1 MELYQEILRH
11 MLAEGKIQVSFPE
24 LTNSDSTKI
33 VELECYRA
41 LRKIKAILEDDSLE
55 DSECFYRIEEIVCV
69 FEDLGSDCGSR
80 HDFRLSSYPNEK
92 TGRCAKPVSS
102 CFELPLYP
110 TLSNGITL
118 QRFPSGGSGGSG
130 SGLAVAVSIKPPIFS
145 AAPLCISLVM
155 WV

>member
-11 MLAEGKIQVSFPE
+11 TLADEKIQVSFPE

-55 DSECFYRIEEIVCV
+55 DDSLEDSECFYRIEEIVCV

-80 HDFRLSSYPNEK
+80 HDF
-92 TGRCAKPVSS
+92 G
-102 CFELPLYP
+102 
-110 TLSNGITL
+110 
-118 QRFPSGGSGGSG
+118 
-130 SGLAVAVSIKPPIFS
+130 
-145 AAPLCISLVM
+145 
-155 WV
+155 